1 MSEEEGKEFQE
12 FRRSIGYDHNREST
26 DENLFLETLQ
36 FTFEKMIYCR
46 A

>member
-12 FRRSIGYDHNREST
+12 FRRSIGYEHNREST
-26 DENLFLETLQ
+26 DENNTIYSC
-36 FTFEKMIYCR
+36 KIVYCR